1 MHHHESSPSGSCQC
15 RKTCRCCH
23 KGLFAL
29 GLIMGAV
36 YGLLFAKTSGQELR
50 TKLKKSKTPFLD
62 FVKAGAET
70 DLEFVEYLGEQVA
83 KCCENKK
90 KR

>member
-1 MHHHESSPSGSCQC
+1 MHHHDSATTGGCHC
-15 RKTCRCCH
+15 RHKCRCCH

-29 GLIMGAV
+29 GLILGAV

-50 TKLKKSKTPFLD
+50 NKLKKSKAPFLD
-62 FVKAGAET
+62 FVKAGAEA
-70 DLEFVEYLGEQVA
+70 DLEFVEYLGEQIT